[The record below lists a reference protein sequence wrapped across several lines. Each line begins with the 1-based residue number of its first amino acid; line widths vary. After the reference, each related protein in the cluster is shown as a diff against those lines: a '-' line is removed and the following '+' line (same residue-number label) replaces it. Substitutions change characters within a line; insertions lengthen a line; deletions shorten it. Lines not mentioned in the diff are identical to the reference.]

1 MDERGRSNP
10 LKGLWPP
17 SPGLVLGVVAVVI
30 AAAGGATAAGLITG
44 SQIKDGSITG
54 IDVRNGS
61 LTGADV
67 ADHSIKATD
76 IAGIKGIGGPVG
88 PQGPQGAKGGNGP
101 RGVQGIQGI
110 QGPVGLRG
118 DPGPSGAAG
127 PTGPPGVTGPTGT
140 PGMSGYVVL
149 TSTTAVDALTPK
161 VAGIACPAPKRPI
174 GGGFETVGQNNGLN
188 TISNGPNAAG
198 TGWTV
203 SVEDPT
209 ALQSWGITVR
219 VICATVAP

>member
-88 PQGPQGAKGGNGP
+88 PQGPQGAKGDNGP
-101 RGVQGIQGI
+101 RGAQGIQGI

-127 PTGPPGVTGPTGT
+127 PTGPPGVTGPAGA
-140 PGMSGYVVL
+140 PGLSGYQIVTR
-149 TSTTAVDALTPK
+149 TSAVDQTTPK
-161 VAGIACPAPKRPI
+161 GDILPCPAGKRAI
-174 GGGFETVGQNNGLN
+174 GGGYETVGQNTGL
-188 TISNGPNAAG
+188 TTVFNGPNAAG

-203 SVEDPT
+203 QVEDPT
-209 ALQSWGITVR
+209 ALLTWGITTR